1 MRCPFCFHSET
12 RVVETRAGKDGFSI
26 RRRRECMACGRRFTT
41 FERVD
46 ETMPMVIKKDGRREP
61 YNREKILSG
70 IRKAFEKRPVSVE
83 KQEAIVDEVER
94 FLLNLGEKEVPSK
107 VIGEKVME
115 LIKSVDEVAYVR
127 FASVYRQFKD
137 ISDFWEELKKL
148 VRDENHR

>member
-1 MRCPFCFHSET
+1 
-12 RVVETRAGKDGFSI
+12 
-26 RRRRECMACGRRFTT
+26 MACGRRFTT

-94 FLLNLGEKEVPSK
+94 F
-107 VIGEKVME
+107 
-115 LIKSVDEVAYVR
+115 
-127 FASVYRQFKD
+127 FAEPRRKRGAFQ
-137 ISDFWEELKKL
+137 SDW
-148 VRDENHR
+148 